1 MRVIVAPGGTAVR
14 PKLDHLTR
22 GRPRA
27 FAEWDALRRWGK
39 LPPWEREIVG
49 YRLRAL
55 REAAELTQRALAER
69 MGVTQQAVA
78 QAERWQSNPTVELLR
93 RWAGACGAVVE
104 IRLEPSLERRT
115 DTDGPRPALEA
126 SEPRTV
132 RK

>member
-1 MRVIVAPGGTAVR
+1 MRVIVVPAGTLVR
-14 PKLDHLTR
+14 PKLDRLAR

-55 REAAELTQRALAER
+55 R
-69 MGVTQQAVA
+69 QAVA
-78 QAERWQSNPTVELLR
+78 QAERWRSNPTVELLR

-104 IRLEPSLERRT
+104 IRLESSVDRRT
-115 DTDGPRPALEA
+115 DTAAPHQE
-126 SEPRTV
+126 
-132 RK
+132 